1 MLLFIF
7 ANRDATLMEERN
19 PEVLA
24 RCAWEKGGSFIE
36 KDVAMMES
44 FNRRLGAISFEWSDL
59 LNTKNS
65 LEHH

>member
-1 MLLFIF
+1 
-7 ANRDATLMEERN
+7 MEERN

-44 FNRRLGAISFEWSDL
+44 FNRILGAISFEWSDL